1 MLKMTG
7 IKLEKIHDIDMY
19 LFLGKGMRGGVSY
32 ISKIYAKSEDDISII
47 NRDMNNLYGIVM
59 NFDYLPYGGF
69 KWLSKKQI
77 KRFDFNSIPANS
89 KIGYILEVDLDHYKE
104 LDDIH
109 NDYTLCPEHISINY
123 EMLSN
128 YCKDIVEE

>member
-32 ISKIYAKSEDDISII
+32 ISKIYAKSEDDISIM

>member
-32 ISKIYAKSEDDISII
+32 ISKIYAKSEDDINII

-77 KRFDFNSIPANS
+77 KRFDFNSISANS

>member
-19 LFLGKGMRGGVSY
+19 LFLGKGMIGGVSY
-32 ISKIYAKSEDDISII
+32 ISKIYAKSEDDISIM

-104 LDDIH
+104 LNDIH